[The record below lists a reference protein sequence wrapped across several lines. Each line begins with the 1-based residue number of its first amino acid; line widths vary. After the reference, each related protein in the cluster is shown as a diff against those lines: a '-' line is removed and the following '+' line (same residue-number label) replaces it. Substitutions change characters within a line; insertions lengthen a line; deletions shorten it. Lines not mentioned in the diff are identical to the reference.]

1 MPDTSTD
8 TRPTRLADAIRN
20 AIQSRTVLDPEPFL
34 GLPLADAYAVQ
45 TDVFR
50 ALGQPFKGA
59 KLTLKGDFCQS
70 APLLSVSEETAHA
83 HQPGISLE
91 VELAFVLGKDVVAR
105 DGRVTRQDIV
115 DAIGSVR
122 IGVELLRSRY
132 QGGSRGDPALAA
144 ADMMSNI
151 GYVLGPSLDRSLL
164 DEGASIGQLS
174 VIINGQIG
182 FDKPAAHA
190 DGDPL
195 KTMVVLA
202 NQTQLSSF
210 SMLKAGQVMT
220 TGTLCGLIPVGE
232 PGRIEVNMG
241 GQQFVLDLN

>member
-1 MPDTSTD
+1 MPDMPTD
-8 TRPTRLADAIRN
+8 TLPARLAN
-20 AIQSRTVLDPEPFL
+20 AICNSILSRTVLDPEPFL
-34 GLPLADAYAVQ
+34 GLPLAEAYAVQ
-45 TDVFR
+45 RDVFH

-70 APLLSVSEETAHA
+70 APLLSVNEETSHA

-105 DGRVTRQDIV
+105 HGEVARQDIV

-144 ADMMSNI
+144 ADMMSNV
-151 GYVLGPSLDRSLL
+151 GYVLGPPLDRSLL

-174 VIINGQIG
+174 VFIDGQSG

-202 NQTQLSSF
+202 NQNQLSSF

-220 TGTLCGLIPVGE
+220 TGTLCGLIPIAE

-241 GQQFVLDLN
+241 GQRFVLDLI

>member
-1 MPDTSTD
+1 MPDTSTE
-8 TRPTRLADAIRN
+8 TRSTRLANAIRDAI
-20 AIQSRTVLDPEPFL
+20 QLRTVLDPEPFL
-34 GLPLADAYAVQ
+34 GLPLADAYTVQ

-70 APLLSVSEETAHA
+70 APLLSVSEETTHA

-132 QGGSRGDPALAA
+132 QGGSRGDPGLAA
-144 ADMMSNI
+144 ADLMSNI

-220 TGTLCGLIPVGE
+220 TGTLCGLIPVAE
-232 PGRIEVNMG
+232 RGRIEVNMG

>member
-20 AIQSRTVLDPEPFL
+20 AIRLRTVLDPEPFL

-45 TDVFR
+45 TDVFG

-70 APLLSVSEETAHA
+70 APLLSVSEETSHA

-115 DAIGSVR
+115 DAISTVR

-164 DEGASIGQLS
+164 DEGTSIGQLS
-174 VIINGQIG
+174 VIISGQIG

-220 TGTLCGLIPVGE
+220 TGTLCGLIPVAE

-241 GQQFVLDLN
+241 GQQFILDLN